1 MPNQP
6 AHAQMTAPNEHRF
19 LFTLL
24 GLNRAGRILY
34 TTLFIAAIPALTAW
48 FVLLPRLRFQEE
60 DERLFRAARHGD
72 VAGVERSL
80 GAGARVNAAAPID
93 GKTALFRA
101 AVFGH
106 ADVVRVLLKHGAD
119 PARRGNDGRTA
130 LEVVVAARA
139 EEHDRSSV
147 VAFDRVAAALAEA
160 ESAK

>member
-1 MPNQP
+1 
-6 AHAQMTAPNEHRF
+6 MTTTSSNKHGI
-19 LFTLL
+19 LFTVF

-48 FVLLPRLRFQEE
+48 FVLLPRLRFHEE

-80 GAGARVNAAAPID
+80 AAGARVNAAAPID

-106 ADVVRVLLKHGAD
+106 ADAVRVLLEHGAD

-130 LEVVVAARA
+130 LEMVLAVRA
-139 EEHDRSSV
+139 EEHDRSAV
-147 VAFDRVAAALAEA
+147 AAFDRV
-160 ESAK
+160 ESALRRAEPGR